1 MRRGLPCSKKSHEGR
16 ETAIALNRSAVG
28 SPRHLHREEAIRLE
42 GLFHLSVSLSY
53 VAKSGR
59 VAKSRGVAAATR
71 ACCGRYFFARPVAP
85 GTRLT
90 GPVCCRLAVPFTSL
104 ESQLP

>member
-1 MRRGLPCSKKSHEGR
+1 MSPTRAEVRGTCIR
-16 ETAIALNRSAVG
+16 EK
-28 SPRHLHREEAIRLE
+28 AIRLE

-53 VAKSGR
+53 VTKSGR
-59 VAKSRGVAAATR
+59 VAKSRGVGAGTR